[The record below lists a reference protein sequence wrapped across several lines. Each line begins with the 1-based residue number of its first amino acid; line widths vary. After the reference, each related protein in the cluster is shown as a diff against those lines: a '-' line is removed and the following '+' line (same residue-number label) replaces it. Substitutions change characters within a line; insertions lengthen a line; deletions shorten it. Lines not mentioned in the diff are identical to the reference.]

1 MVCGKKRVF
10 DAHEYFTEVPEL
22 VGRPFVRSVWNLVAK
37 VFVPRY
43 GHAYTVGP
51 ALAERFTKAYSI
63 PFSVVRNVPVVAIP
77 GSEKIAKASP
87 PVILYQ
93 GALNDGRGIEATLEA
108 MQTLDGVQL
117 WLAGEGDLSVQL
129 RELARKLGVESRVR
143 FLGYVK
149 PADLKAITN
158 QAWLGLNLLENK
170 GLSYYYS
177 LANKFFDCVQA
188 GVPLLTMD
196 FPEYRALNQVHRVA
210 VLLERAEPGAIA
222 EAISVLLNNPERYD
236 ALKAQCAE
244 AAGIWNWEQEKP
256 VLLAVWKAVFQPMA
270 TR

>member
-1 MVCGKKRVF
+1 
-10 DAHEYFTEVPEL
+10 
-22 VGRPFVRSVWNLVAK
+22 
-37 VFVPRY
+37 
-43 GHAYTVGP
+43 
-51 ALAERFTKAYSI
+51 
-63 PFSVVRNVPVVAIP
+63 
-77 GSEKIAKASP
+77 
-87 PVILYQ
+87 
-93 GALNDGRGIEATLEA
+93 
-108 MQTLDGVQL
+108 
-117 WLAGEGDLSVQL
+117 
-129 RELARKLGVESRVR
+129 
-143 FLGYVK
+143 
-149 PADLKAITN
+149 LKAITN